1 MSGSSLIPRLSPAP
15 WWSTGS
21 HTLFMWRVWL
31 ARLGMRLVSPFSQ
44 TSKVLCTII
53 WPSYHTSPPI
63 TCSHTHTCTVTIGQ
77 NQPLLREPV
86 VWTSE
91 VPLTEGQLEGKRD
104 TFWETEPTYEGRK
117 EIWDA
122 LRAAVEAAEQE
133 DYDLA
138 QAILSGANI
147 SLPTGQQG
155 YIDSWVGGA
164 SLIPGRLGRDLPFWC
179 LLHSL
184 GRRKLLQ
191 ISRHI
196 DNSRAKETHLQCIAE
211 DPGEGTML

>member
-1 MSGSSLIPRLSPAP
+1 MSGLSTDPQGLVQVTNPKPLPLSPP
-15 WWSTGS
+15 HMYS
-21 HTLFMWRVWL
+21 L
-31 ARLGMRLVSPFSQ
+31 
-44 TSKVLCTII
+44 
-53 WPSYHTSPPI
+53 
-63 TCSHTHTCTVTIGQ
+63 THMYTVTIGQ
-77 NQPLLREPV
+77 NQPLLQEQI

-91 VPLTEGQLEGKRD
+91 VPLTEGQLQGKRD

-147 SLPTGQQG
+147 SLPTGEQDFTWG
-155 YIDSWVGGA
+155 TY
-164 SLIPGRLGRDLPFWC
+164 

-184 GRRKLLQ
+184 GYT
-191 ISRHI
+191 IMSFF
-196 DNSRAKETHLQCIAE
+196 C
-211 DPGEGTML
+211 G

>member
-1 MSGSSLIPRLSPAP
+1 M
-15 WWSTGS
+15 
-21 HTLFMWRVWL
+21 
-31 ARLGMRLVSPFSQ
+31 
-44 TSKVLCTII
+44 
-53 WPSYHTSPPI
+53 
-63 TCSHTHTCTVTIGQ
+63 CTVTIGQ
-77 NQPLLREPV
+77 SQPLLREPV

-147 SLPTGQQG
+147 SLPTGGQG
-155 YIDSWVGGA
+155 FTWGTLNLGWVGLA
-164 SLIPGRLGRDLPFWC
+164 
-179 LLHSL
+179 
-184 GRRKLLQ
+184 
-191 ISRHI
+191 
-196 DNSRAKETHLQCIAE
+196 
-211 DPGEGTML
+211 

>member
-1 MSGSSLIPRLSPAP
+1 
-15 WWSTGS
+15 
-21 HTLFMWRVWL
+21 
-31 ARLGMRLVSPFSQ
+31 MRLVRPFNQ
-44 TSKVLCTII
+44 TPKVLCRLPTLN
-53 WPSYHTSPPI
+53 PSPSPHL
-63 TCSHTHTCTVTIGQ
+63 TYTHSLTHMYTVTIGQ
-77 NQPLLREPV
+77 SQPLLQEQI

-91 VPLTEGQLEGKRD
+91 VPLTEGQLQGKRD

-147 SLPTGQQG
+147 SLPTGGQDFTWG
-155 YIDSWVGGA
+155 TY
-164 SLIPGRLGRDLPFWC
+164 

-184 GRRKLLQ
+184 GYT
-191 ISRHI
+191 IMSFF
-196 DNSRAKETHLQCIAE
+196 C
-211 DPGEGTML
+211 G